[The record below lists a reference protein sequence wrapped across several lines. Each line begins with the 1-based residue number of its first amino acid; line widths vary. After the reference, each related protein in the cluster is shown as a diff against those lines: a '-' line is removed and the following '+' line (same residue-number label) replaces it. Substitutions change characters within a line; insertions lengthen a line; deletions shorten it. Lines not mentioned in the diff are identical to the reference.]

1 MSQSQYNERT
11 HGGKKDVP
19 TPRDPIATSP
29 NLAAEHNLQ
38 FHQHG
43 DISYCEL
50 PSEADRLKH
59 TQKEHSISLMK
70 FVRKA
75 SAAVTNKEEPV
86 RVGGQRT
93 PSRRKSVGQ
102 GTSAGVYCGEE
113 PHVEPTK
120 EPIRKRLSLF
130 KNVGLFFDIC
140 LAFL

>member
-1 MSQSQYNERT
+1 MKYCRKSYSSFQYMSSERT

-59 TQKEHSISLMK
+59 TQKVQQCHRC
-70 FVRKA
+70 FF
-75 SAAVTNKEEPV
+75 
-86 RVGGQRT
+86 
-93 PSRRKSVGQ
+93 
-102 GTSAGVYCGEE
+102 
-113 PHVEPTK
+113 H
-120 EPIRKRLSLF
+120 RLHAFDF
-130 KNVGLFFDIC
+130 KVS
-140 LAFL
+140 